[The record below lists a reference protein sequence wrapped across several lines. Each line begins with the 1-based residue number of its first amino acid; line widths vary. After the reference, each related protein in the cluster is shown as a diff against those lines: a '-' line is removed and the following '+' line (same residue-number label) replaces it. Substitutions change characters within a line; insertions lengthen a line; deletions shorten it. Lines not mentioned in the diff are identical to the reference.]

1 METHSVSVRTYVIIY
16 ALLMFLLLVTVGAA
30 YIDLGALNI
39 VVAMAIAVTKA
50 ALVIIFFMHV
60 KYSPKLI
67 WLFAGLGFAWIILLL
82 AFPFAD
88 IWTRS
93 WPS

>member
-1 METHSVSVRTYVIIY
+1 METHSVSPKLYVIIY
-16 ALLMFLLLVTVGAA
+16 LALLALLLATVGVA
-30 YIDLGALNI
+30 YIDLGSLNI
-39 VVAMAIAVTKA
+39 II
-50 ALVIIFFMHV
+50 ALVIAITKTLLVVIFFMHV

-67 WLFAGLGFAWIILLL
+67 WLFAGLGFAWLILLL

-88 IWTRS
+88 IWTRN